1 MLSRALV
8 ARSLK
13 QLQQSG
19 GMEKKRVID
28 MKSYAVRGLVAIVAL
43 SASPVIADQT
53 HWWYLG
59 SSSTGEVCIE
69 NVGSRHSPAK
79 LYEFMKG
86 RDEYKNP
93 RIEEDNY
100 LWLDPEAG
108 THVRRVHVRFQ
119 RDGRAWVKYFFRTLE
134 ECQAVAKFNNLM
146 KTPEL
151 ARHDAAGVEALGD
164 PRRLANGSR
173 MTRRHGRGLR

>member
-1 MLSRALV
+1 MLSRSRGTLAQ
-8 ARSLK
+8 AASAIRH
-13 QLQQSG
+13 G
-19 GMEKKRVID
+19 EKRVID

-53 HWWYLG
+53 HWWYLT
-59 SSSTGEVCIE
+59 SFSTGEVCIE
-69 NVGSRHSPAK
+69 NVGSGHSPAK

-100 LWLDPEAG
+100 FWLDPGAG
-108 THVRRVHVRFQ
+108 THVRRVRVRFQ
-119 RDGRAWVKYFFRTLE
+119 QDGRAWALYFFRTLE
-134 ECQAVAKFNNLM
+134 ECQAVAKFNSVM

-151 ARHDAAGVEALGD
+151 ARHDAAGIEALGD
-164 PRRLANGSR
+164 PRRLASGSR
-173 MTRRHGRGLR
+173 MPRRHGRGPR

>member
-1 MLSRALV
+1 M

-13 QLQQSG
+13 QLQQSWLG
-19 GMEKKRVID
+19 AWRKKVID

-59 SSSTGEVCIE
+59 SSSTGEVCTE
-69 NVGSRHSPAK
+69 DVGSRHSPAK

-108 THVRRVHVRFQ
+108 THVRRVRVRFQ
-119 RDGRAWVKYFFRTLE
+119 QDGRAWALYFFRTLE
-134 ECQAVAKFNNLM
+134 ECQAVAKFNSLV

-151 ARHDAAGVEALGD
+151 ARHDAARVEARGD
-164 PRRLANGSR
+164 PRRLASGSKMPR
-173 MTRRHGRGLR
+173 GRPRAALI